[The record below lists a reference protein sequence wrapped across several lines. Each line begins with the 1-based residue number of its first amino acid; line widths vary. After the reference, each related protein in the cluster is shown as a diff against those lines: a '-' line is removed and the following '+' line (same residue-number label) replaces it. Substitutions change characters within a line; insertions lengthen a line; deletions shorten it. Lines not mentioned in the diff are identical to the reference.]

1 MDYFL
6 KLRMKRAKYVGK
18 KQQERKIKM
27 ETKKAIANIKKRI
40 IETTKNGGNS
50 CKVRFY
56 GEVDLSVIQNY
67 IVSNNMKYTLEKL
80 LYSNDYCMTITWK

>member
-27 ETKKAIANIKKRI
+27 ETKQAIDNIKKII
-40 IETTKNGGNS
+40 IETNKHGGNT
-50 CKVRFY
+50 C
-56 GEVDLSVIQNY
+56 
-67 IVSNNMKYTLEKL
+67 
-80 LYSNDYCMTITWK
+80 